1 MKTISKTGTT
11 SESVQSEGNA
21 SHQTQPAP
29 ESKKIY
35 WAELKSYP
43 YQPDIQVEILHLQAE
58 ADALLLQLQ
67 AMGCK

>member
-1 MKTISKTGTT
+1 MKTVSETKAT
-11 SESVQSEGNA
+11 SQAVLSPNA
-21 SHQTQPAP
+21 SNRETQPA
-29 ESKKIY
+29 SDDKKIY
-35 WAELKSYP
+35 LAELKRYP